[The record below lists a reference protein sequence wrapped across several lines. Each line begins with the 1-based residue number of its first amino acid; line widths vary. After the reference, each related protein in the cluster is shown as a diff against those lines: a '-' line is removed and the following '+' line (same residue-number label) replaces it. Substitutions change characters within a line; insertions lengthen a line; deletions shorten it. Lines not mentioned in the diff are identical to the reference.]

1 MQLYR
6 LFMIIKIIIITIV
19 IIIIAVVVVI
29 IVIIIIILI
38 IIIITPSSSPSS
50 LLFILIMNQP
60 FTHPSSTTI
69 ACANGAPMCP
79 HFLVPGF
86 WSCTK
91 FAGSQP

>member
-38 IIIITPSSSPSS
+38 IIIITPSS

>member
-1 MQLYR
+1 MS
-6 LFMIIKIIIITIV
+6 IIVVV
-19 IIIIAVVVVI
+19 IIIILL
-29 IVIIIIILI
+29 ILI
-38 IIIITPSSSPSS
+38 IIIITPSS

-86 WSCTK
+86 
-91 FAGSQP
+91 